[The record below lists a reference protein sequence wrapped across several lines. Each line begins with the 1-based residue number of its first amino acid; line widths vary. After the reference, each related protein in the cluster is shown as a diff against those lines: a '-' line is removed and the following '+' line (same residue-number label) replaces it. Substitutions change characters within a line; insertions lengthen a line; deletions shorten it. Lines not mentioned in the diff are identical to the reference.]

1 MSKSKTF
8 EILKQSGVLNAL
20 RYVADKKAHKGG
32 IYALLQKLLMLLTL
46 YCLDKPRAYEI
57 YRALRRY
64 NICVADFSFL
74 SYFAKEYD
82 NVKQWLESKEFKKTY
97 ILPPPHYILIL
108 RCLILKK

>member
-1 MSKSKTF
+1 MSKSKTLA
-8 EILKQSGVLNAL
+8 ILKQSGVLNAL
-20 RYVADKKAHKGG
+20 RYVADKKAHKGR

-46 YCLDKPRAYEI
+46 YHLDKPRAYEI

-82 NVKQWLESKEFKKTY
+82 NVKQWLDTKEFKEIY
-97 ILPPPHYILIL
+97 ILPPPPIIYLSSAA
-108 RCLILKK
+108 

>member
-1 MSKSKTF
+1 MGKSKTF

-20 RYVADKKAHKGG
+20 RYVADKKAHKGR

-82 NVKQWLESKEFKKTY
+82 NVKQWLESKEFKETY
-97 ILPPPHYILIL
+97 ILPPPPIIHLSSAA
-108 RCLILKK
+108 